1 MIRFRPLRF
10 AAPCRPPPARHAGF
24 SLVEL
29 TIAVLIASILLTMG
43 LAAFSVQVEA
53 TALSATQK
61 RQDTIREALIA
72 YLRTHRR
79 LPCPE
84 TTALNGSPPTGAETR
99 TTPNDPTTRC
109 ASFWGTLPF
118 ETLGVSRDTALDGYG
133 NYFTYYVSAAAINS
147 EPDWTLT
154 SRSGVPGFNVGNPGR
169 FAITERI
176 GAALVPTTNA
186 ANLAAAVI
194 VSHGKNGSGAFTL
207 KGTRIAQP
215 SAGSDERTA
224 TPNTPPASPPAWV
237 APGALTGCGS
247 TCPTPGMLEF
257 ITKDHT
263 DDAGSPG
270 GIYDDI
276 VLVLR
281 PNDLL
286 GPIIRDGSMKSA
298 EALVQEQLAIARDF
312 AIAEMLAKDSNNS
325 NECTPKPSLNATL
338 PIDPWGSPIQY
349 QWVVQ
354 VSQTSAEKMSASDP
368 AQPIKSAFQIW
379 SLGPN
384 RIDDSGSGDDKV
396 LQTGLDITY
405 GQIPSHISSA
415 CP

>member
-1 MIRFRPLRF
+1 M
-10 AAPCRPPPARHAGF
+10 
-24 SLVEL
+24 
-29 TIAVLIASILLTMG
+29 

-61 RQDTIREALIA
+61 RQDTIKEALIA

-84 TTALNGSPPTGAETR
+84 TTALNGSPPTGAESRGTSN
-99 TTPNDPTTRC
+99 PPQC
-109 ASFWGTLPF
+109 LSFWGTLPF
-118 ETLGVSRDTALDGYG
+118 TTLGLSRDTALDGYG

-215 SAGSDERTA
+215 PAGSDERTA
-224 TPNTPPASPPAWV
+224 TPNTPPANPPAWV

-247 TCPTPGMLEF
+247 TCPTPGMLEL

-263 DDAGSPG
+263 DGAGSPG
-270 GIYDDI
+270 GAYDDI

-286 GPIIRDGSMKSA
+286 GPIIRDEALKSA

-312 AIAEMLAKDSNNS
+312 AITEMLASN
-325 NECTPKPSLNATL
+325 CTPKPSLNATL
-338 PIDPWGSPIQY
+338 PIDLWGSPIQY
-349 QWVVQ
+349 KLVQ
-354 VSQTSAEKMSASDP
+354 AQQMAASNQATLATTP
-368 AQPIKSAFQIW
+368 AFQIW
-379 SLGPN
+379 SVGPDQT
-384 RIDDSGSGDDKV
+384 DDSSGGTLSGDDIS
-396 LQTGLDITY
+396 LSTSIDITY
-405 GQIPSHISSA
+405 GQILSRISVSA